1 MATKG
6 GSALRARAIRR
17 LREVEKEKLR
27 LEATIENFG
36 PFPDFAVNSYL
47 RVGDIATKTL
57 KRIERAKRGQGA
69 SVGRKKK

>member
-6 GSALRARAIRR
+6 GSALRSQAIRR
-17 LREVEKEKLR
+17 LREVEKAKLQ

-57 KRIERAKRGQGA
+57 QRVARATKRRGA
-69 SVGRKKK
+69 SVGRKKR

>member
-27 LEATIENFG
+27 LEASIENFG

-47 RVGDIATKTL
+47 RVGDIAARTL
-57 KRIERAKRGQGA
+57 KRIERAKKRRGA
-69 SVGRKKK
+69 STGRKKK